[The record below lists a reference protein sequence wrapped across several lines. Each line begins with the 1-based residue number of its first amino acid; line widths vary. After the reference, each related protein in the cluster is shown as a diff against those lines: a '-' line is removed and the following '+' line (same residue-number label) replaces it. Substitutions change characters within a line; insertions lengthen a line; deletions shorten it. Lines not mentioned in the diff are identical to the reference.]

1 MGNLKAERDFTDV
14 RDQVRSIRLL
24 TEGGEAGQVYNLSSG
39 HATSM
44 QTVIDILV
52 GLARKPIAIVHSA
65 SLERPTDEPLILGDN
80 RRLVTG
86 FGWKPQ
92 VRAEADPA
100 RHRRLL
106 AGATRGAH
114 GRPRTSVGFPGLAV
128 IGRHGL
134 IGSRDARRSVLTA
147 RPRRP
152 RSVPRTLPRSHR
164 AARLSRKA
172 LFRRFCCYRETIY
185 ADIYTRH
192 LARTMSRTLL
202 SVLVILVLGGLLL
215 SAFPASAQSGV
226 HASKGPTVYAP
237 IASRPRADVGQ
248 AVFFNVTVNG
258 GVAPFTYQWLGLPS
272 GCSSS
277 NSSSLTCIPNGTGVF
292 PIHVAVVDTMGNSG
306 TGTRLNYTVTNDPV
320 VTITA
325 TPSTVR
331 AGQTVQFG
339 MVLVGGAQ
347 WWVDWNWSGL
357 PPACRGPPSTGGL
370 YPCTSL
376 HRRDLQCLALH
387 QGLERPR
394 GERFGDHH
402 RAPGPA
408 HPNGSGTERDARLPG
423 GRRDRRHRGPVG
435 GGADP
440 ALEAQEATRAPG
452 T

>member
-1 MGNLKAERDFTDV
+1 
-14 RDQVRSIRLL
+14 
-24 TEGGEAGQVYNLSSG
+24 
-39 HATSM
+39 
-44 QTVIDILV
+44 
-52 GLARKPIAIVHSA
+52 
-65 SLERPTDEPLILGDN
+65 
-80 RRLVTG
+80 
-86 FGWKPQ
+86 
-92 VRAEADPA
+92 
-100 RHRRLL
+100 
-106 AGATRGAH
+106 
-114 GRPRTSVGFPGLAV
+114 
-128 IGRHGL
+128 
-134 IGSRDARRSVLTA
+134 
-147 RPRRP
+147 
-152 RSVPRTLPRSHR
+152 
-164 AARLSRKA
+164 
-172 LFRRFCCYRETIY
+172 
-185 ADIYTRH
+185 
-192 LARTMSRTLL
+192 MSRTLL

-292 PIHVAVVDTMGNSG
+292 PIHVAVVDAMGNSA

-370 YPCTSL
+370 YPCTYYTPGIYNVSL
-376 HRRDLQCLALH
+376 FIKDSN
-387 QGLERPR
+387 GLEANASVIITVLQDPPTPT
-394 GERFGDHH
+394 GVV
-402 RAPGPA
+402 
-408 HPNGSGTERDARLPG
+408 PNGTLGYLEVGAIVAIAGLSVAVLILLSKRKKPPAR
-423 GRRDRRHRGPVG
+423 
-435 GGADP
+435 P
-440 ALEAQEATRAPG
+440 APKPKRN
-452 T
+452 